1 MKINAKLDQS
11 VAIVRDHDSNE
22 NFENYR
28 EVIGKIMG
36 SLYLDVEEK
45 LWHKYPELRPKQ
57 MGGPYEVNESIIEPR
72 FYNYKN
78 EQQHITSAVEPDRIP
93 RRFIC
98 G

>member
-1 MKINAKLDQS
+1 MKINSKLDQS

-28 EVIGKIMG
+28 EVIGKIMA
-36 SLYLDVEEK
+36 SLLMDVEDK
-45 LWHKYPELRPKQ
+45 QWRKYPELRPKQ
-57 MGGPYEVNESIIEPR
+57 MDGPYEVDESIIESR